1 MKSRAKH
8 EKKYILILIAV
19 VAVLAGSLVIQQYL
33 PKSEVS
39 SVSNAI
45 DVGAKNVQFTF
56 WELEAWSSVKNRVV
70 VYNVDPAFTGNRVLQ
85 WISMRNSSSGDYY
98 QKSMEYLCFWEG
110 QGANG
115 EWEAVV
121 SIYNSP
127 DSTTDFV
134 VEVSRFTWHE
144 IQVKLDDVVI
154 ADFPQVNNDT
164 VSVGYCTFHVTV

>member
-1 MKSRAKH
+1 MKKT
-8 EKKYILILIAV
+8 YIFILTAV

-33 PKSEVS
+33 PKSVVS
-39 SVSNAI
+39 SVSNSI
-45 DVGAKNVQFTF
+45 DVGANNVPFTS
-56 WELEAWSSVKNRVV
+56 WELEAWSSVKNSVN
-70 VYNVDPAFTGNRVLQ
+70 VYNADPEFTGNRILQ

-134 VEVSRFTWHE
+134 VEVARFTWHE
-144 IQVKLDDVVI
+144 IQVKLLAVV
-154 ADFPQVNNDT
+154 V
-164 VSVGYCTFHVTV
+164 